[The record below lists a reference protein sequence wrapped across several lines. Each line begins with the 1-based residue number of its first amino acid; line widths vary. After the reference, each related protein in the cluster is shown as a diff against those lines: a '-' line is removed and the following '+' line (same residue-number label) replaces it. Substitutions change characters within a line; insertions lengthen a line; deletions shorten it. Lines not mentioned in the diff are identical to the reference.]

1 MKICF
6 FLHRQFAHIG
16 HNLAKLL
23 SEEYGVQEFCGY
35 VQLRSSYDF
44 LVSQKDIAYTGLLLD
59 EDVHEKFASK
69 KVDMDYLKGLEREYG
84 IPNLFA
90 YIAIDRILMCNQ
102 SAREYPYNTPPYSYE
117 DTLKILQIKAK
128 ALSAFLKKEKPDA
141 LVVSQALSGTGNF
154 LLYTMAKKIGIPV
167 WSINMTGIKHTY
179 VLSDHHIRFPSLEK
193 KYRENLARGVK
204 LEPYYG
210 EAKKIIEE
218 FRKSRE
224 PYYAKLSPREQ
235 PVNRNTQLRFLSPAH
250 LATSISFF
258 VKMFYRYYV
267 SSKHRDYTMVTPLNY
282 VQDHV
287 RRKMRNL
294 VGAKDLYDN
303 MIEGEKFV
311 FFPLQTEPESSLNLW
326 APFKTDQL
334 EIIRQISK
342 SLPIDYKL
350 YVKEHPLMVQFRPR
364 AFYKEIKK
372 NLNVALIDPSVR
384 GTDLAERA
392 DLLITITGT
401 LGLEAT
407 FLKKPVIVL
416 GNIWYD
422 ALSFIKKCS
431 VAEDLPY
438 LIKEQ
443 LERPVYNEEELLQF
457 IAALLPESAH
467 LDFPQLWEEEMDKEK
482 QREGLRPLAVLIAKK
497 LGLTPKNAN
506 IRMDESANTHE

>member
-6 FLHRQFAHIG
+6 FLHRQFAYIG
-16 HNLAKLL
+16 HNLARLL
-23 SEEYGVQEFCGY
+23 KEEYGVQEFCGY

-44 LVSQKDIAYTGLLLD
+44 LISQKDIAYTCLLLD
-59 EDVHEKFASK
+59 EDMHEQFASER
-69 KVDMDYLKGLEREYG
+69 VDMEYLKRLENEYG

-90 YIAIDRILMCNQ
+90 YIAIDRILMFNQ

-117 DTLKILQIKAK
+117 DTLKILQVKAK
-128 ALSAFLKKEKPDA
+128 ALNAFLEKEKPDA

-154 LLYTMAKKIGIPV
+154 LLYTMAKKMGIPV
-167 WSINMTGIKHTY
+167 WSINMTGMKNTY

-193 KYRENLARGVK
+193 KYRENIANNVRP
-204 LEPYYG
+204 EPYYS
-210 EAKKIIEE
+210 EAKKIVEN
-218 FRKSRE
+218 FRKNHE
-224 PYYAKLSPREQ
+224 PYYAKLSPKEQ
-235 PVNRNTQLRFLSPAH
+235 PVSRDTQLRFLSPVNF
-250 LATSISFF
+250 TKSVSFF
-258 VKMFYRYYV
+258 AKMFYRYYFA
-267 SSKHRDYTMVTPLNY
+267 SKSKDYTLVSPFHY
-282 VQDHV
+282 VEDHV
-287 RRKMRNL
+287 RRKIRNFI
-294 VGAKDLYDN
+294 GTRGLYDN
-303 MIEGEKFV
+303 IIEGEKFV
-311 FFPLQTEPESSLNLW
+311 FFPLQNEPESSLNLW
-326 APFKTDQL
+326 ALFKTNQL
-334 EIIRQISK
+334 EVIRQISK

-350 YVKEHPLMVQFRPR
+350 YVKEHPLMVQYRPR

-372 NLNVALIDPSVR
+372 NLNVALIDPSVS
-384 GTDLAERA
+384 GAELVERA
-392 DLLITITGT
+392 ALLVTITGT

-407 FLKKPVIVL
+407 FLQKPVIVL

-482 QREGLRPLAVLIAKK
+482 QREGLRPLADLIAKK
-497 LGLTPKNAN
+497 LGLTPKTA
-506 IRMDESANTHE
+506 S

>member
-23 SEEYGVQEFCGY
+23 SEEYGVREFCGY

-44 LVSQKDIAYTGLLLD
+44 LTSQKDIMYTGLLLD
-59 EDVHEKFASK
+59 EDLHEKFSSE
-69 KVDMDYLKGLEREYG
+69 KVDMEYLKGLERDYG

-90 YIAIDRILMCNQ
+90 YVAIDRILTCNQ

-117 DTLKILQIKAK
+117 DTLKILQVKAK

-154 LLYTMAKKIGIPV
+154 LLYNMAKKMGIPV
-167 WSINMTGIKHTY
+167 WSINMTGMKHTY

-193 KYRENLARGVK
+193 KYRENIASNVRP
-204 LEPYYG
+204 EPYYS
-210 EAKKIIEE
+210 EAKKIIED
-218 FRKSRE
+218 FRKTPE
-224 PYYAKLSPREQ
+224 PYYAKLSPSEQ
-235 PVNRNTQLRFLSPAH
+235 PVKRGTQLRFLSPVNFAN
-250 LATSISFF
+250 SISFF

-267 SSKHRDYTMVTPLNY
+267 TSKHRDYTMVSPLNY
-282 VQDHV
+282 VRDHA
-287 RRKMRNL
+287 RRKIRNL
-294 VGAKDLYDN
+294 IGARGLYDN
-303 MIEGEKFV
+303 IVEGEKFV

-326 APFKTDQL
+326 APFKTNQL
-334 EIIRQISK
+334 EVIRQISK
-342 SLPIDYKL
+342 SLPIEYRL
-350 YVKEHPLMVQFRPR
+350 YVKEHPLMVQYRPR

-372 NLNVALIDPSVR
+372 NLNVALIDPAVR
-384 GTDLAERA
+384 GTELVERA
-392 DLLITITGT
+392 KLLVTITGT

-407 FLKKPVIVL
+407 FLKKPVIVM

-422 ALSFIKKCS
+422 ALSFIKKCP
-431 VAEDLPY
+431 APEELPY

-443 LERPVYNEEELLQF
+443 LEHPTYNEEELVHF

-482 QREGLRPLAVLIAKK
+482 QKEGLRPLAALIAKK
-497 LGLTPKNAN
+497 IGLQKFT
-506 IRMDESANTHE
+506 